1 MGLSTEAAMPMEE
14 KQTHLN
20 LRKWMQENAASRGI
34 KDTEEDEEED
44 EDDDE
49 VMGMLAGAD
58 LPSGED
64 EADEPSEAAPA
75 AKSEAKKGKKDEK
88 KEEKKEEKQER
99 NWSAVNLAHVDSKLP
114 FKGAFSPVACTNWF
128 WYRTIRPEL
137 LATKASLPDLDISA
151 QFGLEAVEDVLGEYA
166 PKLEEKKDKKDDKK
180 DKKDDKNDKKKDDKK
195 KAKDKISLN
204 TEGKAK
210 ASNCIKKMILGE
222 RGWASWVKETNIE
235 K

>member
-1 MGLSTEAAMPMEE
+1 MGKLGVEAGKARINVDDLFMSQKPPGAMDKIVQLNTVSGTKSLAKAEWLSTDAAMPMEE

-34 KDTEEDEEED
+34 KDTEEEEEED
-44 EDDDE
+44 DDD

-99 NWSAVNLAHVDSKLP
+99 NWSAVNLAH
-114 FKGAFSPVACTNWF
+114 
-128 WYRTIRPEL
+128 
-137 LATKASLPDLDISA
+137 
-151 QFGLEAVEDVLGEYA
+151 
-166 PKLEEKKDKKDDKK
+166 
-180 DKKDDKNDKKKDDKK
+180 
-195 KAKDKISLN
+195 
-204 TEGKAK
+204 
-210 ASNCIKKMILGE
+210 
-222 RGWASWVKETNIE
+222 
-235 K
+235 